1 MGQMPGQEPGRKLQV
16 VGGGKMGQALVG
28 GLIEAGWAAP
38 SELTIVEVVTDQRDA
53 LAETLPGVH
62 IVDAPIVDG
71 EGDGRIDTLLA
82 VKPHH
87 VVDVCRTLVAPG
99 RVVSIAAGITI
110 AAIEAALPAG
120 TPVIRVMPNTPAL
133 VGAGVS
139 GLAAG
144 TGATEDDLAWAVDVL
159 GAVGETVVVTEA
171 QLDAVTGVSGS
182 GPAYLFLVAEA
193 MTDAGVRY
201 GLPRPVAAKLAINT
215 IYGAGRLMAETGT
228 DPVELRAAVTT
239 PAGTTAA
246 GLAALEDHG
255 LRAAF
260 SAAVGAATDR
270 SVELGRG
277 PSR

>member
-1 MGQMPGQEPGRKLQV
+1 MGRSLDRKLQV
-16 VGGGKMGQALVG
+16 IGGGKMGQALVG
-28 GLIEAGWAAP
+28 GLIEGGWAAP
-38 SELTIVEVVTDQRDA
+38 SELTIVEVLADQRSQ
-53 LAETLPGVH
+53 LNGSLPGVD
-62 IVDAPIVDG
+62 VVAGPITDPGV
-71 EGDGRIDTLLA
+71 DTLLA
-82 VKPHH
+82 VKPHF
-87 VVDVCRTLVAPG
+87 VADVCRSLTAPG
-99 RVVSIAAGITI
+99 RVISIAAGITI
-110 AAIEAALPAG
+110 ATIEAALPAS

-144 TGATEDDLAWAVDVL
+144 TNATDADLDWAVDVL

-171 QLDAVTGVSGS
+171 QLDAVTGMSGS
-182 GPAYLFLVAEA
+182 GPAYIFLVAEA

-201 GLPRPVAAKLAINT
+201 GLPRPIAAKLAVNT
-215 IYGAGRLMAETGT
+215 INGAGRLMTETGT

-260 SAAVGAATDR
+260 SAAVGAATNR
-270 SVELGRG
+270 SIELGRD
-277 PSR
+277 

>member
-1 MGQMPGQEPGRKLQV
+1 MGRSLGRTLQV
-16 VGGGKMGQALVG
+16 IGGGKMGQALVG
-28 GLIEAGWAAP
+28 GLLAAGRAAA
-38 SELTIVEVVTDQRDA
+38 SELTVVEMLADQRER
-53 LAETLPGVH
+53 LTETLPGVN
-62 IVDAPIVDG
+62 VVDG
-71 EGDGRIDTLLA
+71 PLTDPGVDTLLA

-87 VVDVCRTLVAPG
+87 VVDVCRGLTEPG

-110 AAIEAALPAG
+110 ATIEAALPAG

-133 VGAGVS
+133 VGAGMS

-144 TGATEDDLAWAVDVL
+144 TNATDEDLDWAVDVL
-159 GAVGETVVVTEA
+159 GAVGEAVVVTEA

-182 GPAYLFLVAEA
+182 GPAYIFLVAEA
-193 MTDAGVRY
+193 MTDAGVLH
-201 GLPRPVAAKLAINT
+201 GLPRPIAAKLAINT
-215 IYGAGRLMAETGT
+215 IYGAGRLMTETGT

-260 SAAVGAATDR
+260 SEAVGAATHR
-270 SVELGRG
+270 SIELGR
-277 PSR
+277 S

>member
-1 MGQMPGQEPGRKLQV
+1 MAARW
-16 VGGGKMGQALVG
+16 GQALVG
-28 GLIEAGWAAP
+28 GLIDGGWASP
-38 SELTIVEVVTDQRDA
+38 SDLTIVELLAEQRDR
-53 LAETLPGVH
+53 LTEMLPGVNVVGA
-62 IVDAPIVDG
+62 IPDAEMRDDQPAG
-71 EGDGRIDTLLA
+71 TDTLVA

-87 VVDVCRTLVAPG
+87 VLGVCAALPQPG
-99 RVVSIAAGITI
+99 RVISIAAGITI
-110 AAIEAALPAG
+110 AAIENALPPK

-139 GLAAG
+139 GLAPG
-144 TGATEDDLAWAVDVL
+144 TSASDDDLQWAVEVL

-182 GPAYLFLVAEA
+182 GPAYIFLVAEA

-201 GLPRPVAAKLAINT
+201 GLPRDVAATLAVNT
-215 IYGAGRLMAETGT
+215 INGAGRLMVETGT

-270 SVELGRG
+270 SIELGRAE
-277 PSR
+277 

>member
-1 MGQMPGQEPGRKLQV
+1 MGNKLQTI
-16 VGGGKMGQALVG
+16 GGGKMGQALVG
-28 GLIEAGWAAP
+28 GLLEAGWAEP
-38 SELTIVEVVTDQRDA
+38 SSLTVVEVLADQRDR
-53 LAETLPGVH
+53 LAASLPGVN
-62 IVDAPIVDG
+62 VVADPLTEPGV
-71 EGDGRIDTLLA
+71 DTLLA
-82 VKPHH
+82 VKPHY
-87 VVDVCRTLVAPG
+87 VVDVCRHLTEPG

-110 AAIEAALPAG
+110 DTIEAALPAG

-139 GLAAG
+139 GLAPG
-144 TGATEDDLAWAVDVL
+144 SNATDADLDWAVDVL

-171 QLDAVTGVSGS
+171 QLDAVTGMSGS
-182 GPAYLFLVAEA
+182 GPAYIFLVAEA
-193 MTDAGVRY
+193 MIDAGVRY

-215 IYGAGRLMAETGT
+215 INGAGRLMTETGT

-260 SAAVGAATDR
+260 SAAVGAATNR
-270 SVELGRG
+270 SIELGR
-277 PSR
+277 R